1 MKSCPM
7 AKALHKRQGIPTA
20 VFLSNEVKTYGR
32 SAFFTVT
39 AHCIQ
44 NSLRFGKDLGMTTII
59 GITLKGIF
67 RDRVFQGIMVTACAF
82 LLIPVIA
89 SLSMRQVTELSLTLS
104 LSLISFILLLLSV
117 FLGGTSLWKDIERRY
132 TFSVLGLPI
141 SRQSYMIGRFGG
153 VALFV
158 LLAAAVLGAAA
169 FAIVTYSSAIYPPD
183 RPIVWSTMALCI
195 LFDALKYILL
205 IAVAFLFSTVS
216 TSFFLPVFGAIATFL
231 TGGVTQQVYEF
242 VNSPA
247 SKSLSPVVKQL
258 AKGLYYIL
266 PNFGAFD
273 LKVNAIYGLPIPAT
287 GLLLTIAYFV
297 VYLGILLSLS
307 AAIFMRREMR

>member
-1 MKSCPM
+1 
-7 AKALHKRQGIPTA
+7 
-20 VFLSNEVKTYGR
+20 
-32 SAFFTVT
+32 
-39 AHCIQ
+39 
-44 NSLRFGKDLGMTTII
+44 MTTII
-59 GITLKGIF
+59 RITLKGIF

-104 LSLISFILLLLSV
+104 LSLISFILLLLAV

-132 TFSVLGLPI
+132 TFSVLGLPL

-153 VALFV
+153 TALFV
-158 LLAAAVLGAAA
+158 LLAAAVLGVSA
-169 FAIVTYSSAIYPPD
+169 FAVVSYSSAIYPTD
-183 RPIVWSTMALCI
+183 RPIVWSTMAVCI

-216 TSFFLPVFGAIATFL
+216 TSFFLPVFGTIATFL
-231 TGGVTQQVYEF
+231 AGGVTQQVYEF

-247 SKSLSPVVKQL
+247 SKALSPLVKKL
-258 AKGLYYIL
+258 ATVLYYIL

-273 LKVNAIYGLPIPAT
+273 LKVNAIYGLPLPAE
-287 GLLLTIAYFV
+287 GLLLTAAYFV
-297 VYLGILLSLS
+297 VYVGLLLS
-307 AAIFMRREMR
+307 AAAAIFSHREMR